1 MAKLAKDE
9 KEVKQY
15 MELLK
20 QPGTDFSKLH
30 KRFEEITK
38 FSNKVKILDIA
49 NETSNGFAIGAT
61 KQVMIKY
68 ILDSLNKLSV
78 SLDDMFKYEIKESKD
93 KHVKKLIDKAVKDTK
108 DAYESVNSDIRRIF
122 DNFETFVNYIL
133 LNFEEFI
140 TFNTAIKEL
149 LNNNFITHEEYNT
162 LKLFN
167 KIRNIIAHNENIKHS
182 AIFSFYEEI
191 SLFKAVV
198 ISTTNI
204 FNKLF
209 KNLEPRIKLI
219 NYIFYTKYDIKDHI
233 NCYMYIKAFL
243 ENEAL
248 EEYYNVSSMKIID
261 NYNIIDSVDRTTIY
275 DELKTFTKLI
285 QITKLYLEEDVR
297 KIPSV
302 LRDIVTHKP
311 DLNLYDDFEMLYA
324 VTLST
329 YGVTAIATGQEI
341 KSMPIKRD
349 LLKNIKNQK

>member
-1 MAKLAKDE
+1 MAKIAKDE

-30 KRFEEITK
+30 VRFEEITK
-38 FSNKVKILDIA
+38 FSNKGKILDMA
-49 NETSNGFAIGAT
+49 NETSDGFAVGAT
-61 KQVMIKY
+61 KQVITKY

-78 SLDDMFKYEIKESKD
+78 SLDDMFKYEVKETKD

-108 DAYESVNSDIRRIF
+108 DAYESINSDIRRLF

-133 LNFEEFI
+133 LNFEEFV
-140 TFNTAIKEL
+140 TFNSAIKEF

-198 ISTTNI
+198 ISATNI

-209 KNLEPRIKLI
+209 KNLDPRIKLI
-219 NYIFYTKYDIKDHI
+219 NYIFYSKYELKDYI
-233 NCYMYIKAFL
+233 NSYMYIKAFL
-243 ENEAL
+243 ENEVL
-248 EEYYNVSSMKIID
+248 EEYYNVSNMKIID
-261 NYNIIDSVDRTTIY
+261 IFNVINNVDRTTIH
-275 DELKTFTKLI
+275 DEIKTFKKLI
-285 QITKLYLEEDVR
+285 QIANLYLEEDSK
-297 KIPSV
+297 KIPSA
-302 LRDIVTHKP
+302 LRDLITYKP

-324 VTLST
+324 ITLSSQAVVSL
-329 YGVTAIATGQEI
+329 GTGQEI
-341 KSMPIKRD
+341 KPMPIKRD
-349 LLKNIKNQK
+349 LLKIIKIQK

>member
-30 KRFEEITK
+30 QRFEEITK
-38 FSNKVKILDIA
+38 FSNRGKILDIS

-61 KQVMIKY
+61 KEVNTKY

-78 SLDDMFKYEIKESKD
+78 SLDDMFKYEIKEAKD
-93 KHVKKLIDKAVKDTK
+93 KHIKKLIDKAVKDTTV
-108 DAYESVNSDIRRIF
+108 AYESINSDIRRLF

-133 LNFEEFI
+133 LNFEEFV
-140 TFNTAIKEL
+140 TFNSAIKEF

-191 SLFKAVV
+191 SLFKAVI
-198 ISTTNI
+198 ISATNI

-209 KNLEPRIKLI
+209 KNLTPRIKLI
-219 NYIFYTKYDIKDHI
+219 NFIFYSKYEIKGNV

-248 EEYYNVSSMKIID
+248 EEYYFVKSMKILDIFNVID
-261 NYNIIDSVDRTTIY
+261 KIDRTTIH
-275 DELKTFTKLI
+275 DEIKTFKKLI
-285 QITKLYLEEDVR
+285 QISNLYLEEDIK
-297 KIPSV
+297 KIPSA
-302 LRDIVTHKP
+302 LRDIVTYKP
-311 DLNLYDDFEMLYA
+311 ELNLYDDFELLYS
-324 VTLST
+324 VTLSSQA
-329 YGVTAIATGQEI
+329 VVSLETGQEI
-341 KSMPIKRD
+341 KPMPIKRD
-349 LLKNIKNQK
+349 LLKIIKIQK